1 MEFCM
6 LKTKDIKRSET
17 YDMNLKE
24 EEKFSHSYHEQHFIV
39 HITIFYPETL
49 TRKKMMFVR
58 FFHESNKKNCHN
70 IKGPIIYFFDG
81 RSPSRHKQ
89 CFFIQQVCAL
99 MEHFLEGI
107 APLRHWYINQN
118 EKGNKYKSS
127 LLSSFNLPKP

>member
-1 MEFCM
+1 MYLFQFQYPAARVRLEAIAVKRLEKYKKAPLEKGKNQFFKSFFRFQKKNQIQIMEFCM

-70 IKGPIIYFFDG
+70 IIKGPN
-81 RSPSRHKQ
+81 H
-89 CFFIQQVCAL
+89 
-99 MEHFLEGI
+99 
-107 APLRHWYINQN
+107 
-118 EKGNKYKSS
+118 
-127 LLSSFNLPKP
+127 LLL